1 MIKEVITDKKTS
13 KVSLVTDNGT
23 ITLSL
28 KDKVSFKI
36 LESEITGTYCGFEK
50 EGKIIKAILLNDND
64 SYWKVNLISKDIKE
78 ISIK

>member
-1 MIKEVITDKKTS
+1 MITDKKTS

-23 ITLSL
+23 ITLSP

>member
-23 ITLSL
+23 ITLSP